1 MANNVTRFLESRKI
15 PYTALNL
22 PVEKRSALETAENLG
37 VDPLIVYKTLV
48 VQRENGKP
56 ILAVVP
62 GPFTLNLKVLAVEL
76 GEKKVHFPT
85 EREAERLT
93 GLQVGG
99 ISPLALLTRGFTII
113 LDSSAQNL
121 DEFIISGGRRGLFIR
136 LRVHDFVTI
145 TQAQITSITS

>member
-136 LRVHDFVTI
+136 MRVHDFVTI